1 MGSYDGVSDE
11 ELIRRYRAGES
22 GISDYLIEKYKGMIR
37 TRARAMYLIGGDT
50 DDLIQEGMIGMFKA
64 IRDYQP
70 DREASFFTFAT
81 MCVER
86 QLISAIKNYNRQ
98 KNMVLNQAV
107 PLEPIEVA
115 EGFFRHFEEENP
127 ENIVIAQESRIA
139 LEELIR
145 EHLSPLEMD
154 VLRYYLAGE
163 SYTRIGERL
172 GKPPK
177 AIDNALQ
184 RIRKKISL
192 ARQ

>member
-115 EGFFRHFEEENP
+115 EGFFRCCG
-127 ENIVIAQESRIA
+127 ITWQE
-139 LEELIR
+139 
-145 EHLSPLEMD
+145 
-154 VLRYYLAGE
+154 
-163 SYTRIGERL
+163 
-172 GKPPK
+172 K
-177 AIDNALQ
+177 AIPVLASASANRPKRSTTHCSGYA
-184 RIRKKISL
+184 KKSVWRGSREVATGTEKWRL
-192 ARQ
+192 V